1 MSGFK
6 NDSKVSQS
14 ISGGKNN
21 IAQANLT
28 SGDFVVKLPWAKI
41 NYLRFYGIELLGL
54 LHRPSSDV
62 TKANANYRCIIRSR
76 VKTEVTCKC

>member
-28 SGDFVVKLPWAKI
+28 SGNFVVKLPWAKN
-41 NYLRFYGIELLGL
+41 NYLSFYGVEL
-54 LHRPSSDV
+54 
-62 TKANANYRCIIRSR
+62 
-76 VKTEVTCKC
+76 